1 MARKPSKSKRS
12 SKNQSNTLSEKS
24 GLFQAM
30 RGSKIE
36 YGLMS
41 AAEEKL
47 YLKGDPKGQFSDRSD
62 YGRVIDIKIPQGYHA
77 QVKKSWE
84 MYTTDRLFKY
94 LIDRCID
101 FGANGFEWEVPL
113 EDPSFV
119 QTKKFQDTKT
129 VEKIIKEKA
138 FWDGWSA
145 KINQHVSN
153 IIPGIDEINKWTMKQ
168 LLLGGMAP
176 MEWEWGE
183 MKIGD
188 ITYNVPIRMTTHNAL
203 STVLQRTN
211 DIFFNETVKI
221 KLGKIIPGMPT
232 GSGLNSKDWHTI
244 PLMGKVGKKSKLEGF
259 VIKYL
264 WSPGDNTSSA
274 VGSSVDTG
282 IGLYPTPPFYG
293 LNEILLMRRQ
303 LCAADISI
311 LDGVINYIID
321 WSIGDDAKDADG
333 NLINQPKPARYDKDG
348 TKIEKSTIET
358 IKEMITND
366 NKGNVMQL
374 FHPYYYKL
382 SIIMP
387 DINILVNE
395 RKYIQTLV
403 EMLSAF
409 GMFLSP
415 TDRRVDFTDINI
427 ANFEQMID
435 NIRLRHIKRFWETL
449 CTEIVEKNKDTLST
463 IPNMIF
469 NPLNTE
475 DSDFRNGLLN
485 LAKIGKVSIDSLLK
499 AHKLDKRTEILRIAK
514 EIANGEKE
522 LMDENV
528 PVSFVQ
534 QTVEPGGETKKI
546 DRSATKEGGRPRK
559 GEQKEPENKVEEE

>member
-221 KLGKIIPGMPT
+221 KLGK
-232 GSGLNSKDWHTI
+232 TI
-244 PLMGKVGKKSKLEGF
+244 
-259 VIKYL
+259 VIKENPL
-264 WSPGDNTSSA
+264 TKIFEDA
-274 VGSSVDTG
+274 RKR
-282 IGLYPTPPFYG
+282 IKK
-293 LNEILLMRRQ
+293 EK
-303 LCAADISI
+303 
-311 LDGVINYIID
+311 GVI
-321 WSIGDDAKDADG
+321 
-333 NLINQPKPARYDKDG
+333 
-348 TKIEKSTIET
+348 
-358 IKEMITND
+358 
-366 NKGNVMQL
+366 
-374 FHPYYYKL
+374 
-382 SIIMP
+382 
-387 DINILVNE
+387 
-395 RKYIQTLV
+395 
-403 EMLSAF
+403 
-409 GMFLSP
+409 
-415 TDRRVDFTDINI
+415 
-427 ANFEQMID
+427 
-435 NIRLRHIKRFWETL
+435 
-449 CTEIVEKNKDTLST
+449 
-463 IPNMIF
+463 
-469 NPLNTE
+469 
-475 DSDFRNGLLN
+475 
-485 LAKIGKVSIDSLLK
+485 
-499 AHKLDKRTEILRIAK
+499 
-514 EIANGEKE
+514 
-522 LMDENV
+522 
-528 PVSFVQ
+528 
-534 QTVEPGGETKKI
+534 KK
-546 DRSATKEGGRPRK
+546 
-559 GEQKEPENKVEEE
+559 